1 MRIYATVDSVLF
13 TGYNWKELQM
23 LKPTDLQVYQDAAG
37 CRQHCSIPR
46 EARGIGI

>member
-13 TGYNWKELQM
+13 TGYNWKELQL

-37 CRQHCSIPR
+37 CRQCCGIPG
-46 EARGIGI
+46 EARGTDI